1 MILNW
6 REITIQMEDS
16 INGVIKDEYNDDVNN
31 GNWIHFGIIMKP
43 DTRHF

>member
-31 GNWIHFGIIMKP
+31 GN
-43 DTRHF
+43 